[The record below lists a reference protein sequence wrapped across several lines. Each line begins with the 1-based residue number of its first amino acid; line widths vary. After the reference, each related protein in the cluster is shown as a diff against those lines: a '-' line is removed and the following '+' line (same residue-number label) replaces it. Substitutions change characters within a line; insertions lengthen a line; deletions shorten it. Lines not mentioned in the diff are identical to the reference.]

1 MQAFRKI
8 VVGIDLDAEGRATP
22 GSRLA
27 LSQALWTRRRSG
39 AELTLI
45 HSRARSERW
54 NPKANY
60 YELAD
65 SPGDSEGCLRQ
76 ALDDAGEDASTVRLV
91 VSAEKAWLAITLH
104 TLRENSDLVVV
115 GKRSE
120 SRVDGPLLGSV
131 SARLLRSCPCAIWVV
146 KPDAAQQPRSLLA
159 ATDLTRVGER
169 VLELAGSIA
178 QECGSALH
186 VVHALDLPLTVQM
199 EGVEAREQYL
209 EQARK
214 EACDKIRFSLRDRDL
229 RTPAELHVALSSPTR
244 SITECVA
251 RLNPDLV
258 VMGTISRGGIPGVV
272 IGNTAE
278 RLLGRLDCPLLT
290 VKPSDF
296 VCSVSLD
303 GAPADQGSRRTS

>member
-8 VVGIDLDAEGRATP
+8 VVGIDLDSEGRATP
-22 GSRLA
+22 GSLLA
-27 LSQALWTRRRSG
+27 LSQALWITRRSG

-45 HSRARSERW
+45 HSRARDERW

-65 SPGDSEGCLRQ
+65 SPGDSEGCLRE
-76 ALDDAGEDASTVRLV
+76 ALADAGEDASTVRLV
-91 VSAEKAWLAITLH
+91 ASEEKAWLAITLH
-104 TLRENSDLVVV
+104 TLREKSDLVVV

-146 KPDAAQQPRSLLA
+146 KPDAAQQPRTLLA
-159 ATDLTRVGER
+159 ATDLTKVGER
-169 VLELAGSIA
+169 VLELAGSSA

-186 VVHALDLPLTVQM
+186 VVHTLELPITIQM
-199 EGVEAREQYL
+199 EGAEAQSQYL
-209 EQARK
+209 EQTRN
-214 EACDKIRFSLRDRDL
+214 EACDKIRSSLHDHDL

-244 SITECVA
+244 AITECA
-251 RLNPDLV
+251 ERLRPDLV
-258 VMGTISRGGIPGVV
+258 VMGTISRGGIPGVL

-296 VCSVSLD
+296 VCSVSLE
-303 GAPADQGSRRTS
+303 PPKR